1 MQRKLIIS
9 AVLFVLAVVGVRAQ
23 TDEQTS
29 LCAVVQQTDGTKTEF
44 MLNEQPQITYGEGV
58 VNVSTSTTTLEF
70 KASQV
75 MRVYMTKKSSDVQGI
90 SATKSNQNVA
100 RVAITPAA
108 ATVTGLEPDSDAAL
122 YTADGRQLKAAK
134 AAADGTLSFPMP
146 TKSQGVLIVKT
157 KNQSFKIIN
166 KQ

>member
-9 AVLFVLAVVGVRAQ
+9 AVLFLLAVVGLSAQ

-29 LCAVVQQTDGTKTEF
+29 LCAVVQQTNGSQTEF
-44 MLNEQPQITYGEGV
+44 MLNEQPQITYGDGV
-58 VNVSTSTTTLEF
+58 VNVSTSTTTLEL

-75 MRVYMTKKSSDVQGI
+75 MRVYMTKKSSVQGI
-90 SATKSNQNVA
+90 STAKANQNVA
-100 RVAITPAA
+100 RVAITPDAV
-108 ATVTGLEPDSDAAL
+108 TVTGLEPGSDAAL

-134 AAADGTLSFPMP
+134 AAADGTLSLPMP